1 MTGIILLIQIESAD
15 STRVREALTH
25 STDSAFV
32 VESVQRCSD
41 GLQRLVTERGPM
53 PNRISAILLDLF
65 LPDSIGI
72 ETFDRVARAAPHVP
86 ILVLC
91 AEQDEAI
98 GRLAVQHGAQDFLLK
113 SRVDGYTLP
122 KILHNMLER
131 AAAAAIL
138 FKEMQRAQVTL
149 DSIGDAV
156 VCTDNAGR
164 VTYLNRSAERI
175 TGCTRQESEGLPL
188 EELFGLINADSGG
201 PVENPLI
208 RAIRE
213 NTVVGLTPNCELIRR
228 DRVSIPIEDSAS
240 PIHDQHGQIIGAV
253 MVFHDVTA
261 ARTLALKMAYQ
272 AQHDSLTDLPN
283 RAVLKDRLVQ
293 AMGLARRSEK
303 KVALLFIDL
312 DRFKNINDSLGHA
325 IGDRLLQS
333 VAQRL
338 IGCIRG
344 TDTVSR
350 QGGDEFVILMSEIS
364 QSRDAAVCADKIIE
378 AMTAPQLVEAHALHV
393 TASIGIAV
401 YPDDGD
407 DPDTL
412 MKKADLAM
420 YVAKD
425 RGRDSYQCF
434 IPEMDGLSIERQ
446 SVENDLR
453 HAIDRGEITLH
464 YQPIVDLETR
474 SILGAEALIR
484 WQHPLRGLVPAS
496 HFIPIAEERGLIGA
510 IGAWVLRQ
518 ACLQLQRWRV
528 AGLQPIRMF
537 INVSAASL
545 REKAFLS
552 DVRATLSDAALVPN
566 DLELEL
572 TETFLMQDP
581 DNTATVLRDLARLG
595 VGIALD
601 DFGTG
606 YSSLSHLRRFPIGT
620 LKVDRSFVQAAI
632 TEADDAEIVVA
643 VVGLGRSLKLQVV
656 AEGVET
662 VAQLSFLLELGCP
675 AAQGHYFSPAVS
687 ADDFARLLEHGS
699 LDAKWPDVDDATKEI
714 RQVGGAGAS
723 EGRLP
728 STMHRRRSV

>member
-1 MTGIILLIQIESAD
+1 MTGIILLIQIDSAD
-15 STRVREALTH
+15 ATRVREALAH
-25 STDSAFV
+25 STDCPFL
-32 VESVQRCSD
+32 VECVHRCSD
-41 GLQRLVTERGPM
+41 GQQRLIADRGSG
-53 PNRISAILLDLF
+53 PNRIAAVLLDLF
-65 LPDSIGI
+65 LPDSSGI
-72 ETFDRVARAAPHVP
+72 ETLERISRAAPHIP

-91 AEQDEAI
+91 AERDEAI
-98 GRLAVQHGAQDFLLK
+98 GRIAVQRGAQDFLLK

-122 KILHNMLER
+122 KIVHSMLER
-131 AAAAAIL
+131 TAIAAIL

-156 VCTDNAGR
+156 VCTDTAGR
-164 VTYLNRSAERI
+164 ITYLNRSAERI
-175 TGCTRQESEGLPL
+175 TGCSRQESEGLPL
-188 EELFGLINADSGG
+188 EELFGLIDADTGG

-213 NTVVGLTPNCELIRR
+213 NTVVGLTPRCELIRR

-240 PIHDQHGQIIGAV
+240 PIHDQQGQVVGAV

-272 AQHDSLTDLPN
+272 AQHDGLTDLPN
-283 RAVLKDRLVQ
+283 RTVLKDRLVQ
-293 AMGLARRSEK
+293 AMGLAWRNEK
-303 KVALLFIDL
+303 KVALLFLDL
-312 DRFKNINDSLGHA
+312 DRFKNINDSLGHS

-350 QGGDEFVILMSEIS
+350 QGGDEFVVLMSEIS
-364 QSRDAAVCADKIIE
+364 QAQDAAVCAGKIIE
-378 AMTAPQLVEAHALHV
+378 AMAPPHLVELHALHV
-393 TASIGIAV
+393 TASIGIAI

-425 RGRDSYQCF
+425 RGRDSYQCV
-434 IPEMDGLSIERQ
+434 IPEMDGLSMERQ

-453 HAIDRGEITLH
+453 YAIERQEITLH
-464 YQPIVDLETR
+464 YQPIVDLATR
-474 SILGAEALIR
+474 FIIGAEALVR
-484 WQHPLRGLVPAS
+484 WHHPLRGLVPAS

-510 IGAWVLRQ
+510 IGGWVLRQ
-518 ACLQLQRWRV
+518 ACLQVQRWRV
-528 AGLQPIRMF
+528 AGLPPIRMF

-545 REKAFLS
+545 REKNFLS
-552 DVRATLSDAALVPN
+552 DVRAALSDAALVPN
-566 DLELEL
+566 ELELEL

-581 DNTATVLRDLARLG
+581 DDTASVLRDLAQLG

-632 TEADDAEIVVA
+632 KEADDAEIVVA

-662 VAQLSFLLELGCP
+662 AEQLAFLLELACP
-675 AAQGHYFSPAVS
+675 AAQGHFFSPAVS
-687 ADDFARLLEHGS
+687 ADDFARLHEPGW
-699 LDAKWPDVDDATKEI
+699 LDAKWPESGDGIKVS
-714 RQVGGAGAS
+714 RQLGGASAG
-723 EGRLP
+723 GLP
-728 STMHRRRSV
+728 STIHRRRFI